1 MLPAFPRFLLCLT
14 LCLAACPAR
23 AGLTLREVEAL
34 WRQNSREL
42 KLAAAAVDAATAD
55 RVLAG
60 QRPNPELAVNTLAIS
75 PWSGYRSGGWERKK
89 MDTVLRIEQLIERGG
104 KRELRQ
110 RGADE
115 RLAAARFDAEDLGR
129 QQLLELR
136 SAYLDLRLS
145 QERLRLAQET
155 AALYRRSVE
164 AGQLRKK
171 AGDIAPVDLTR
182 LQIDQARAEAET
194 RAAQAERERAQ
205 QALAYLIGREAQA
218 DDLVAD
224 DDWPLPEAD
233 EWQRAGLDARPDL
246 AAARRRVAAAEA
258 ERDLARAKRTRDVT
272 VGVQYEHNLQN
283 APTNSYGVGVSVP
296 LFVWHEYEGEV
307 GRAEADLNSARL
319 QLEQLQAQAGGEV
332 ARARSVLLAARDR
345 LRRIEEGLLADARRV
360 AEAAEF
366 AYQRGAMGLLD
377 LLDARRT
384 QRQVE
389 AEALNARADY
399 ARAWAAWTLQAN
411 YANQKNASG
420 NPP

>member
-1 MLPAFPRFLLCLT
+1 MLTAFPRFLLCLT

-23 AGLTLREVEAL
+23 AGLTLREAEAL
-34 WRQNSREL
+34 WRQHSREL
-42 KLAAAAVDAATAD
+42 KLAAAAVDAAAAD
-55 RVLAG
+55 RVTAG
-60 QRPNPELAVNTLAIS
+60 QRPNPDLALNTLAIS

-89 MDTVLRIEQLIERGG
+89 MDTVLRVEQLIERGG

-136 SAYLDLRLS
+136 SAYVDLRLS

-164 AGQLRKK
+164 AGQWRKK

-182 LQIDQARAEAET
+182 LQIDLARAEAET

-233 EWQRAGLDARPDL
+233 EWQRAGLDGRPDL

-366 AYQRGAMGLLD
+366 AYRRGAMGLLD

-399 ARAWAAWTLQAN
+399 ARAWAA
-411 YANQKNASG
+411 
-420 NPP
+420 

>member
-1 MLPAFPRFLLCLT
+1 MRPFFLPLLLS
-14 LCLAACPAR
+14 LSLLLAAPPAC
-23 AGLTLREVEAL
+23 AGLTLSQAEAL
-34 WRQNSREL
+34 WRQHSREL
-42 KLAAAAVDAATAD
+42 KLAAVAVDAAAAD
-55 RVLAG
+55 RVTAG
-60 QRPNPELAVNTLAIS
+60 QRPNPDLALNTLAIS

-89 MDTVLRIEQLIERGG
+89 MDTVLRVEQLIERGG

-115 RLAAARFDAEDLGR
+115 RLAAVRFDAEEIGR
-129 QQLLELR
+129 QQLLDLR
-136 SAYLDLRLS
+136 GAYFDLRLS

-182 LQIDQARAEAET
+182 LQIDLARAETEL
-194 RAAQAERERAQ
+194 RAAQAGREQAQ
-205 QALAYLIGREAQA
+205 QALAYLIGSEAQA
-218 DDLVAD
+218 GELVAT
-224 DDWPLPEAD
+224 DDWPLPNAD
-233 EWQRAGLDARPDL
+233 ELQSAGLDARPDL

-258 ERDLARAKRTRDVT
+258 ERDLARAKRTRDLT

-283 APTNSYGVGVSVP
+283 APTNSYGFGVSVP
-296 LFVWHEYEGEV
+296 LFLWHEHEGEIA
-307 GRAEADLNSARL
+307 RADADFNAARL
-319 QLEQLQAQAGGEV
+319 QLEQLQAQVGGEV
-332 ARARSVLLAARDR
+332 AVARSALLAARDR
-345 LRRIEEGLLADARRV
+345 LRRIEDGLLADARRV

-366 AYQRGAMGLLD
+366 AYRRGAMGLLD

-411 YANQKNASG
+411 YKKTASG
-420 NPP
+420 YTP

>member
-145 QERLRLAQET
+145 QDRLRLAQET

-399 ARAWAAWTLQAN
+399 ARAWAAWSLQAN
-411 YANQKNASG
+411 YKNIASG
-420 NPP
+420 NTP